1 MIFVGNQLPSSSQK
15 GLPCQAHSAWERGS
29 RPQNPR
35 PCWSLLGPLWFLPPL
50 SALPLDLP
58 WVAPLP
64 PCPLDSLCPCLLSK
78 WSLSSLPF
86 ERKLILTLL
95 KISNTVQAL
104 QRGCGVMET
113 PPPRRNAREKE
124 CGLLEKQKRCCSQL
138 HPGGHAESEAHLQV
152 CQASQATCCL
162 SYSVWT
168 SQLHNPPQLF
178 LTLLLIPHLHL
189 ERAGDHSFREEAQ
202 RVQAS
207 HHTAG
212 RRASSLFP
220 LYRGRGWRI
229 LSSSR
234 LLSLLSFP
242 PSFFL
247 EFLWRRQNLFT
258 PHNMLLVWPTDTL
271 HLFRCSVR
279 KLFTV
284 WLSQWA
290 RSWPS
295 ECHSFYSFGEKN
307 ALRTAL
313 YNSLLSQA
321 KVSPLPPLVPKNRV
335 SSR

>member
-15 GLPCQAHSAWERGS
+15 GLPCQAHSAWERGG

-35 PCWSLLGPLWFLPPL
+35 PCWSLLGLLWFLPPL

-64 PCPLDSLCPCLLSK
+64 PCPLDSLCPCLLPK

-113 PPPRRNAREKE
+113 PPAQEKCPRERLQSPWEAEM
-124 CGLLEKQKRCCSQL
+124 LLLTGASW
-138 HPGGHAESEAHLQV
+138 GHAESEAQLRV

-207 HHTAG
+207 HHTASQ
-212 RRASSLFP
+212 RASSLFQ
-220 LYRGRGWRI
+220 LYTGRGWRI
-229 LSSSR
+229 LSSSL
-234 LLSLLSFP
+234 LLSLLSFL

-279 KLFTV
+279 KLFTLR
-284 WLSQWA
+284 LSQWA

-307 ALRTAL
+307 ALRAAL
-313 YNSLLSQA
+313 YNSPPSQA

-335 SSR
+335 SSQ